1 MGYMKIAIGILFFTV
16 IAYHLFQFIRLLI
29 KMKENVVFPVNE
41 AESSTVRKF
50 PDKKLVPLTYKSQKV
65 GIIFYSFLLVFMI
78 GFFTIFASA
87 QEFNNWL
94 IFLFI
99 LLPFSSS
106 HDVFNLFAV
115 LEDGLLVGSRFIPW
129 KRVKSVQF
137 KRININHRYY
147 GHDKEVN
154 DKGYEMII
162 NKGLS
167 KISCIVI
174 SSEMKEKLT
183 QVIQEQMTQQG
194 ENLIWKESL
203 E

>member
-1 MGYMKIAIGILFFTV
+1 MKITIGILFFTV
-16 IAYHLFQFIRLLI
+16 IAYHLFHFIRLLI

-41 AESSTVRKF
+41 AESSAVRKF
-50 PDKKLVPLTYKSQKV
+50 PDKKLEPPTYKSQKV

-78 GFFTIFASA
+78 GFFTIFASV

-99 LLPFSSS
+99 LLPFSYS
-106 HDVFNLFAV
+106 HDLFNLFAV

-137 KRININHRYY
+137 KRIDINHRYY

-167 KISCIVI
+167 SKNCIVA

-183 QVIQEQMTQQG
+183 EVIQERMMQQG
-194 ENLIWKESL
+194 EKVVWKESL